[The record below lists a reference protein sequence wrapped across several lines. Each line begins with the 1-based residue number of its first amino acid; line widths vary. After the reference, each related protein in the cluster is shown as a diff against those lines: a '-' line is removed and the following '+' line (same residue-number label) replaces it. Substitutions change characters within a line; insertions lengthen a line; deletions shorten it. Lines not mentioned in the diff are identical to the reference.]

1 MKRISSIDR
10 AIQDV
15 PSFSARYELFV
26 KMLRNEQKSS
36 KTLINYS
43 HHLALLCLH
52 FGRLPEDIAGEEYIR
67 YYNLL
72 LERNASGSHMRH
84 AVFSVRKYFRLFG
97 LTFPLG
103 SNPPIPKP
111 NTLPTVLSV
120 PEMREL
126 LNNTLEIREKTLL
139 GVLYDSGLRKSEVL
153 SLEFADFDFDR
164 GCIHV
169 RCGKGRKDRYVP
181 FSLNMQKVMRKYLS
195 QYHPSRYVFEKAI
208 GVQMPYTWPTKV
220 LDNAV
225 RRTSILKHVHCHTLR
240 HTFATHLLE
249 HGIDIRN
256 IQQWLG
262 HSNLGTTARYLNV
275 ATVPYDTR
283 WTGPTDLIFPVKG

>member
-84 AVFSVRKYFRLFG
+84 AVFSVL
-97 LTFPLG
+97 
-103 SNPPIPKP
+103 
-111 NTLPTVLSV
+111 
-120 PEMREL
+120 
-126 LNNTLEIREKTLL
+126 
-139 GVLYDSGLRKSEVL
+139 
-153 SLEFADFDFDR
+153 
-164 GCIHV
+164 
-169 RCGKGRKDRYVP
+169 
-181 FSLNMQKVMRKYLS
+181 
-195 QYHPSRYVFEKAI
+195 
-208 GVQMPYTWPTKV
+208 
-220 LDNAV
+220 
-225 RRTSILKHVHCHTLR
+225 
-240 HTFATHLLE
+240 
-249 HGIDIRN
+249 
-256 IQQWLG
+256 
-262 HSNLGTTARYLNV
+262 
-275 ATVPYDTR
+275 
-283 WTGPTDLIFPVKG
+283 